1 MMSQKDIQDAIA
13 QILKRDCGIKRETIS
28 PELRLQE
35 DLGLDS
41 MGLLNLALEVEN
53 HFQVY
58 LEEAADNPPES
69 IGDIVN
75 LVMIRLEEQ
84 IHAA

>member
-1 MMSQKDIQDAIA
+1 MMSQQDIQDAIIH
-13 QILKRDCGIKRETIS
+13 ILRRDCGVTHENIG
-28 PELRLQE
+28 PEARLQE

-53 HFQVY
+53 HFQIY
-58 LEEAADNPPES
+58 LEEAADNPPET
-69 IGDIVN
+69 IGDIIN
-75 LVMIRLEEQ
+75 LVMVRLEDQ

>member
-1 MMSQKDIQDAIA
+1 MMSQQDIQDAIVH
-13 QILKRDCGIKRETIS
+13 ILRRDCGLTRENIG
-28 PELRLQE
+28 PDARLQE

-53 HFQVY
+53 HFQIY
-58 LEEAADNPPES
+58 LEEAADNPPET
-69 IGDIVN
+69 IGDIIN
-75 LVMIRLEEQ
+75 LVMIRLEDQ